1 MNRFVIQRNIQRYH
15 AMLEIEPDEGRRK
28 MLLDLLAE
36 EEAKSAEINAKPN
49 ISRPC

>member
-1 MNRFVIQRNIQRYH
+1 
-15 AMLEIEPDEGRRK
+15 MLQAESDEGRRQ

-49 ISRPC
+49 ISQPS